1 MMTLNKD
8 GVMMD
13 RVTLRWIGI
22 VAGVLAVVGLPL
34 LSFVVTA
41 KVTEDRLAALG
52 EDLRENTRRDELFR
66 DKVAIEMKAEAAERR
81 AEMAGLSRQ
90 LNAIEVTLG
99 QVALRLNV
107 TTTSKP

>member
-8 GVMMD
+8 GVLMD
-13 RVTLRWIGI
+13 RVTVRWMGI
-22 VAGVLAVVGLPL
+22 IAGVLAVVGLPL

-41 KVTEDRLAALG
+41 RITEDRLSQLS

-66 DKVAIEMKAEAAERR
+66 DKVAAEMKAEAAERR

-99 QVALRLNV
+99 QVALRLSV
-107 TTTSKP
+107 SATGKP